1 MLMFLSEAMLTG
13 TIGGTL
19 GAGFGFLLAA
29 IIGRFISLPIDSS
42 LMLGAEVVAFAIVTS
57 VVSGL
62 YPAYRASN
70 MSPVEALR
78 HE

>member
-1 MLMFLSEAMLTG
+1 MFLSEAMLTG
-13 TIGGTL
+13 AIGGTL
-19 GAGFGFLLAA
+19 GAAFGYFLAA
-29 IIGRFISLPIDSS
+29 VIGRFISLPTDSS
-42 LMLGAEVVAFAIVTS
+42 LTLGAEVVAFAIVTS
-57 VVSGL
+57 VASGI

>member
-1 MLMFLSEAMLTG
+1 MFLSEAMLTG
-13 TIGGTL
+13 TIGGAL
-19 GAGFGFLLAA
+19 GAAFGYFLAGL
-29 IIGRFISLPIDSS
+29 IGRFINLPVDSS
-42 LMLGAEVVAFAIVTS
+42 LLLGAEVVVFAIVTS
-57 VVSGL
+57 VASGL